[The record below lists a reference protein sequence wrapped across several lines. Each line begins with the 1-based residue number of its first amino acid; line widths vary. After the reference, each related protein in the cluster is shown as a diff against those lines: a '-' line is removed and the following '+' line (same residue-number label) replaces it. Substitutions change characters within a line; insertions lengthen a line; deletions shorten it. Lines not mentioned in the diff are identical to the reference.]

1 MTFAVTGV
9 ACFAVLAFV
18 GPIVAFVS
26 ALLIRRCVLQIWKHV
41 QTPCVPDRAPEPP
54 APVCPKALL
63 MLRSVKKELSS
74 MLHVQV
80 LSALFSCNSSLLSLP
95 SHPAGGYSVNVRRVS
110 YTGYR
115 DLTLLS
121 AHVIQLCCG
130 LQCSPSPQSQQQYQ
144 RSYPWHQRGLA
155 APWMMIATYPS
166 APTPW
171 QLATAALK
179 ARSRVR
185 QVARPQH
192 RESYLVAPFRDYSG
206 HQRLC

>member
-1 MTFAVTGV
+1 MYRRPVCLTVSTRATSTCMSQGFADAEISQERAEQHV
-9 ACFAVLAFV
+9 AC
-18 GPIVAFVS
+18 
-26 ALLIRRCVLQIWKHV
+26 
-41 QTPCVPDRAPEPP
+41 
-54 APVCPKALL
+54 
-63 MLRSVKKELSS
+63 SS
-74 MLHVQV
+74 I
-80 LSALFSCNSSLLSLP
+80 SALFSCNSSLSSLP

-121 AHVIQLCCG
+121 AHVIQLFCG

-144 RSYPWHQRGLA
+144 QSYPWHQRGLA